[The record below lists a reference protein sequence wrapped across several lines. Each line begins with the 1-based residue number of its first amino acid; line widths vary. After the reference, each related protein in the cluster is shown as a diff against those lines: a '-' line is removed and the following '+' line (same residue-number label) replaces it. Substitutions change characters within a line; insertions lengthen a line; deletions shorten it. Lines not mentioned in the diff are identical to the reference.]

1 MYAIKLVRPTTEYAG
16 QIMQYRMEFLE
27 NDPSECMGGCGNLR
41 RCESAQEWLDEVTKL
56 SDPALCP
63 EGYVRSDTYLA
74 VRVFDNRLVGV
85 IDLRHSIDNAALS
98 EWAGHIGY
106 SVRPNDR
113 RRGYA
118 KEMLRLN
125 LANCR
130 ALGIKCVLLCCD
142 HDNIASER
150 TILANGGVFER
161 TTEANGKTVKR
172 YWIEIYD

>member
-1 MYAIKLVRPTTEYAG
+1 
-16 QIMQYRMEFLE
+16 MQLRREFLE

-41 RCESAQEWLDEVTKL
+41 RCESAQEWLDETAKL
-56 SDPALCP
+56 ADPKLCP

-74 VRVFDNRLVGV
+74 VRSPDNRLVGV
-85 IDLRHSIDNAALS
+85 IDLRHSLDNAALS

-106 SVRPNDR
+106 CVRPNDR

-118 KEMLRLN
+118 KEMLRLC
-125 LANCR
+125 LESCR
-130 ALGIKCVLLCCD
+130 KLGLKRVLLCCD
-142 HDNIASER
+142 FDNTASER

-172 YWIEIYD
+172 YWIEIDN